1 MSRALDWS
9 RLYAAWLPHR
19 VVAALRG
26 CRDFHHGLLAV
37 DGRSNVAL
45 LEAVAASKK
54 AKLHPILGDYLRERL
69 AELCEA
75 LGLESSGN
83 KPALVERLTGKT
95 PAVVGPAELVAVVA
109 SEAKPV
115 GSLVALVPADAAA
128 LVPVLPSVTPALP
141 LSPLPHADRHSGATT
156 HRTNREQLKKLE
168 KDLWA
173 AADKLRANSDL
184 KASEYSTP
192 VLGLIFLKF
201 ADNKYRQHEDAIN
214 AEFEKLKGTR
224 MERSMQDIA
233 IERCGFYLMPHAR
246 YEHLLTLPEKADVVK
261 AIRKA
266 MSSIE
271 ETKPELQ
278 GSLPQVEYDR
288 FNRSGKGAINDAQRL
303 IPKQLLR
310 LFNDIPLDAT
320 GDVFGKI
327 YEYFLANFALS
338 EGQGGGE
345 FFTPRS
351 VVRLMTEIIEP
362 HGGKVFDPACGSGGM
377 FVQSAEF
384 IQQHRKDAAA
394 DLDVFVYGTEK
405 TLETVKLARMNLA
418 VNGLRG
424 QIQKANTYYDDP
436 FNSFGSF
443 DYVMANPP
451 FNVDDVALD
460 AVEGDRRFNTY
471 GVPRNKTKK
480 TAGKSKDGG
489 KDEKAVETVPNGNY
503 LWINLFATSLKPGGR
518 AALVMA
524 NSASDARH
532 SEAEIRQTLIEHN
545 LIYGMLT
552 LPSNLFYTV
561 TLPATLWFFD
571 KGKTDD
577 CVLFIDARNIFTQI
591 DRAHRELSEQQI
603 QNIAIIP
610 RLHKGQRQEFV
621 ALVDGY
627 FRQGLAQ
634 LQEEA
639 AHIPALSQRLLAMLA
654 EENDAQAQQAGQD
667 AVVGLQAQ
675 WAGLPALAAAQAA
688 HDQAHGASDNV
699 DTRNTAQHALRAL
712 FTPFFHGLHASLKA
726 LDKAIRE
733 MDKRKAEAAKAAGKR
748 AAGNRQAK
756 GVKDA
761 LQALHDEVK
770 LAERFYAHI
779 TWLQERFP
787 KAAYEDVT
795 GLCKLATREEI
806 AEQDWSLNPGRY
818 VGVMIEEDGKAEES
832 FFAMLS
838 DASEELMDLETA
850 AAELSRTVAKNIA
863 ALLGDNA

>member
-1 MSRALDWS
+1 M
-9 RLYAAWLPHR
+9 
-19 VVAALRG
+19 
-26 CRDFHHGLLAV
+26 
-37 DGRSNVAL
+37 
-45 LEAVAASKK
+45 
-54 AKLHPILGDYLRERL
+54 
-69 AELCEA
+69 
-75 LGLESSGN
+75 
-83 KPALVERLTGKT
+83 
-95 PAVVGPAELVAVVA
+95 
-109 SEAKPV
+109 
-115 GSLVALVPADAAA
+115 
-128 LVPVLPSVTPALP
+128 
-141 LSPLPHADRHSGATT
+141 
-156 HRTNREQLKKLE
+156 NREQLKKLE
-168 KDLWA
+168 KDLWS

-192 VLGLIFLKF
+192 VLGIIFLKF
-201 ADNKYRQHEDAIN
+201 ADNKYRLHEDAIY
-214 AEFEKLKGTR
+214 EEYTRLKGTR
-224 MERSMQDIA
+224 RERSLQEIA
-233 IERCGFYLMPHAR
+233 LEKCGFALAPHAR
-246 YEHLLTLPEKADVVK
+246 YQHLLNLPEQEDIVK
-261 AIRKA
+261 AIRLA
-266 MSSIE
+266 MASIE
-271 ETKPELQ
+271 VTKPELL
-278 GSLPQVEYDR
+278 GVLPQEEYDR
-288 FNRSGKGAINDAQRL
+288 FTRSDKNRH
-303 IPKQLLR
+303 IPKDLLK
-310 LFNDIPLDAT
+310 LFSDIPADAS
-320 GDVFGKI
+320 GDVFGQI
-327 YEYFLANFALS
+327 YEYFLSNFALS

-384 IQQHRKDAAA
+384 IHQHRQDAAA
-394 DLDVFVYGTEK
+394 DLDVYVYGTEK
-405 TLETVKLARMNLA
+405 TRETVKLAKMNLA

-424 QIQKANTYYDDP
+424 DVQQANAYYEDP
-436 FNSFGSF
+436 FNSFGAF

-480 TAGKSKDGG
+480 SAGKGKDGG
-489 KDEKAVETVPNGNY
+489 KDDKAVETVPNGNY
-503 LWINLFATSLKPGGR
+503 LWINLFATSLKDKGR

-532 SEAEIRQTLIEHN
+532 SEAEIRQSLIEHN

-571 KGKTDD
+571 KGKTDER
-577 CVLFIDARNIFTQI
+577 VLFIDARNIFTQI

-610 RLHKGQRQEFV
+610 RLHKARRGEFV

-639 AHIPALSQRLLAMLA
+639 AHIPALSERLLALLA

-667 AVVGLQAQ
+667 AVAGLQAQ

-688 HDQAHGASDNV
+688 HDRAHGASDDV

-733 MDKRKAEAAKAAGKR
+733 MDKRKADAAKATGKR

-779 TWLQERFP
+779 GWLQERFP
-787 KAAYEDVT
+787 KAV
-795 GLCKLATREEI
+795 
-806 AEQDWSLNPGRY
+806 
-818 VGVMIEEDGKAEES
+818 
-832 FFAMLS
+832 
-838 DASEELMDLETA
+838 
-850 AAELSRTVAKNIA
+850 
-863 ALLGDNA
+863 